1 MVKERYFFGIKHNV
15 TTIVMLNY
23 ARGNMTTG
31 KVGRGVKVSDEAD
44 SGNVVGLGIGR
55 KGSHKI
61 AIVVQRDILKAKLV
75 QLFFKMLR
83 KIIWPGV
90 EGVRLVSSSL

>member
-1 MVKERYFFGIKHNV
+1 
-15 TTIVMLNY
+15 MLNY

-83 KIIWPGV
+83 KNHLARSGRREISEFVALSVKLHILEKSV
-90 EGVRLVSSSL
+90 N